1 MLDLLGGLDVI
12 TLVVPFE
19 PVAKGR
25 PRFVKATWRAFT
37 PPKTALAEW
46 QVRQTFLASG
56 QSALQGPLRPLL
68 ALVVELRELR
78 DARPSP
84 NGHVGR
90 YTHTCASCGREFTSN
105 RRQLANHRAWCGRPE
120 CRKVAATER
129 ARAYRERRAQ
139 TNA

>member
-1 MLDLLGGLDVI
+1 MSVSNDLLDDIVLLQPHPDVDMRMPPVDLDMAERLI
-12 TLVVPFE
+12 
-19 PVAKGR
+19 GR
-25 PRFVKATWRAFT
+25 LEVDRFTR
-37 PPKTALAEW
+37 E
-46 QVRQTFLASG
+46 
-56 QSALQGPLRPLL
+56 PLL
-68 ALVVELRELR
+68 ALVAELRQR
-78 DARPSP
+78 RGARPSP

-90 YTHTCASCGREFTSN
+90 YTHTCASCGREFKSN